1 MVLKVVELMDTNENA
16 WGDIVEYGTS
26 MDIDDPM
33 DWDDDDD
40 DDDDMDWE
48 DWDDEMDINDPMDWD
63 DDDEMDW
70 ESIS

>member
-1 MVLKVVELMDTNENA
+1 
-16 WGDIVEYGTS
+16 
-26 MDIDDPM
+26 
-33 DWDDDDD
+33 
-40 DDDDMDWE
+40 MDWE